1 MNITEHF
8 IDNVEISDYASIDSE
23 KKAAINRRLSAGP
36 VKTKIIITDN
46 YGNTSEHENK
56 VVILGGLTT
65 NTKNNYKTY
74 VADFKEN
81 KIEEGKILSKGGIL
95 EQEIIFEEDGK
106 IHLFF
111 EKNFGIEPHEHV
123 VMDFFDLFNE

>member
-1 MNITEHF
+1 MS
-8 IDNVEISDYASIDSE
+8 IS
-23 KKAAINRRLSAGP
+23 KNFKRKAAKTQSFYFMNTE
-36 VKTKIIITDN
+36 KTKE
-46 YGNTSEHENK
+46 NTLLELTIPVPLRRFSTLKINENK

-65 NTKNNYKTY
+65 NTKSNNKTY
-74 VADFKEN
+74 VVDFKEN
-81 KIEEGKILSKGGIL
+81 KIEEGKKLPKGGIL

-123 VMDFFDLFNE
+123 VMDFFDLFNL